1 MVGLPARGKSYISR
15 RLSQYL
21 SFFYNVP
28 CKLFNVGDYRRKAA
42 GNAFQ
47 AADFFDTGNEHALAL
62 RREASEAAMRDLCS
76 WMKEVCTEPQALRNA
91 DGSPRTVPPA
101 DPTFVSGDFGA
112 VAMFDATNTTKER
125 RRWLIER
132 SKETGAKVIFIESIL
147 TDEEVITKNILASK
161 VGVKDYTGI
170 DDQQAVSDFRER
182 IAHYERVY
190 ETVTEKDLSWIKLI
204 DGGREIACNNIRGFL
219 PTRIMTFLVNLH
231 MQRSPF
237 YFTRHGQSEY
247 NEYGQ
252 ARQGRR
258 RLRAHGRRRTVRDG
272 AWYMGE
278 RQHRVPEGRAAAGAA
293 VDIHY
298 APHRADGAPH
308 RAPPLCGAG
317 RRRVDQHAAKGV

>member
-1 MVGLPARGKSYISR
+1 
-15 RLSQYL
+15 
-21 SFFYNVP
+21 
-28 CKLFNVGDYRRKAA
+28 
-42 GNAFQ
+42 
-47 AADFFDTGNEHALAL
+47 
-62 RREASEAAMRDLCS
+62 MRDLCS

-252 ARQGRR
+252 VPQTRPAAARRLIPSYCLTDRLGKVFTSPPRLRARRPLLRTPAVQLPAPLNPLAACSTPLAARGRRLRSSFGPLHMSLVALASRAATPQLHPELSRSAATPGSRTPANSTRR
-258 RLRAHGRRRTVRDG
+258 RLVHG
-272 AWYMGE
+272 
-278 RQHRVPEGRAAAGAA
+278 
-293 VDIHY
+293 
-298 APHRADGAPH
+298 
-308 RAPPLCGAG
+308 
-317 RRRVDQHAAKGV
+317 